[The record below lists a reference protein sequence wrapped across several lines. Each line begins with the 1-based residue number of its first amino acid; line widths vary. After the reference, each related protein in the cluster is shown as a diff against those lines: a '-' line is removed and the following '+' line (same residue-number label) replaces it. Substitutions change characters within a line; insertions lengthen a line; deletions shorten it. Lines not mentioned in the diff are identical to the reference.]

1 MASSAARLIV
11 GCLASPDR
19 AVNCIREGFQFGVH
33 DRGHSGHGLPRPRRK
48 ARHPRATAWRSLVG
62 WGEWLRRAVAG
73 GCSWAFFMPLSLK
86 SLSNLTRE
94 RERNGGS

>member
-33 DRGHSGHGLPRPRRK
+33 DRGHSGHGLLRPKR
-48 ARHPRATAWRSLVG
+48 
-62 WGEWLRRAVAG
+62 ELRRG
-73 GCSWAFFMPLSLK
+73 RRSGFRK
-86 SLSNLTRE
+86 SRQSYARPIYVT
-94 RERNGGS
+94 

>member
-1 MASSAARLIV
+1 MQLTAYVSASNLAFMIVVTPAMAS
-11 GCLASPDR
+11 R
-19 AVNCIREGFQFGVH
+19 APGRKT
-33 DRGHSGHGLPRPRRK
+33 RHGLV
-48 ARHPRATAWRSLVG
+48 PRATAWRSLVG

-94 RERNGGS
+94 RERNGGSQRQHDEARSP

>member
-33 DRGHSGHGLPRPRRK
+33 DRGHSGHGLLRPRRK
-48 ARHPRATAWRSLVG
+48 ARHGLVELLLG
-62 WGEWLRRAVAG
+62 GNPFGEHLWGG
-73 GCSWAFFMPLSLK
+73 PD
-86 SLSNLTRE
+86 
-94 RERNGGS
+94 

>member
-33 DRGHSGHGLPRPRRK
+33 DRGHSGHGLLRPRRK
-48 ARHPRATAWRSLVG
+48 ARHGASLVPTG
-62 WGEWLRRAVAG
+62 GPAVNRPGVLRNSTQAPSRLG
-73 GCSWAFFMPLSLK
+73 
-86 SLSNLTRE
+86 TR
-94 RERNGGS
+94 N